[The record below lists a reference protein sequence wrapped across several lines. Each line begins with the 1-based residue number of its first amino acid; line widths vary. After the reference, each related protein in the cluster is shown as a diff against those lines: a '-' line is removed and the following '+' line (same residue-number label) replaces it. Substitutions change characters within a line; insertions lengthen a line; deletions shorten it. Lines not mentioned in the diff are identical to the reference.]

1 MPQMTMT
8 ELNKKLRSK
17 TYSSLYY
24 FYGKDIMSVELYTKT
39 LIKKLVSDDDSVYNF
54 HKFNGKDIDL
64 SEFAEAVEA
73 LPMFAPYVCI
83 IVNDLDAEDLSSDDM
98 NFLLKILKD
107 IPKTTVV
114 IFYNTAID
122 ICGGKK
128 SPTTKNKKIIDCVAK
143 NGDVCEFS
151 IKTPAELSKQ
161 IVSSVEKC
169 GCTISSSNA
178 SYIAELC
185 LSDSMLISG
194 EIAKLTSYANGR
206 EITKEDIDSLV
217 SRQFNS
223 NAFDLSKAVVSFN
236 KKKAL
241 LLLDELFYQRAEP
254 IAVLAAI
261 SMSFMDLYRA
271 SLAVVRGIY
280 PSDVVSDF
288 SYKANRKFAVDYA
301 FRDCRKINIIHLR
314 KCIRILADTDSALKS
329 SKTDGR
335 ILLEKA
341 IVQMVSEKD
350 GI

>member
-1 MPQMTMT
+1 MPQISVT
-8 ELNKKLRSK
+8 ELNKKLK
-17 TYSSLYY
+17 NKEYSSLYY
-24 FYGKDIMSVELYTKT
+24 FYGKDIMSIELYTKT
-39 LIKKLVSDDDSVYNF
+39 LIKKLVSDDDAIYNF

-64 SEFAEAVEA
+64 SEFSETVEA
-73 LPMFAPYVCI
+73 LPMFVPYVCI
-83 IVNDLDAEDLSSDDM
+83 AVNDLNAEDLTSEDI
-98 NFLLKILKD
+98 NFLIKILSD
-107 IPKTTVV
+107 VPETTII

-122 ICGGKK
+122 VCNGKK
-128 SPTTKNKKIIDCVAK
+128 APTTKNKKIMDCISK
-143 NGDVCEFS
+143 NGYLCEFP
-151 IKTPAELSKQ
+151 IKTAAELSRQ
-161 IVSSVEKC
+161 IVATVEKK
-169 GCTISSSNA
+169 GGSISSSNA

-185 LSDSMLISG
+185 LCDSMLISG
-194 EIAKLTSYANGR
+194 EIDKLTYYVKER

-217 SRQFNS
+217 SRQVNS
-223 NAFDLSKAVVSFN
+223 NAFDLSKAVVSLN

-254 IAVLAAI
+254 VAVLAAI

-271 SLAVVRGIY
+271 SLAVVRGIH

-301 FRDCRKINIIHLR
+301 FRDCRRINIQHLR
-314 KCIRILADTDSALKS
+314 RCIKILSDTDLALKS

-350 GI
+350 